1 MEVKNIKEIATL
13 LGNKVTL
20 YAVCPYVS
28 GGRMLRNKVLK
39 VDDIYNYTYSLGVL
53 TNGRRD
59 MIEIFRRSF
68 SGTYPRD
75 NSIKPEDEINTLARI
90 FTSEEDAKEALK
102 DSVKVL
108 SYKAIES
115 VDRIL
120 AKIARDKKKLKEKED
135 KFKALKNEYYEMS
148 VKRFSK

>member
-1 MEVKNIKEIATL
+1 MEIKNIKEIATL

-20 YAVCPYVS
+20 YAVCPRVS
-28 GGRMLRNKVLK
+28 GGRILRNKVLK
-39 VDDIYNYTYSLGVL
+39 VDNINNYTYSLGVL
-53 TNGRRD
+53 TSEKRD

-75 NSIKPEDEINTLARI
+75 NSIKPEDEINTSARI

>member
-1 MEVKNIKEIATL
+1 MEVKNIKEIDTL

-28 GGRMLRNKVLK
+28 GGRILRNKVLK
-39 VDDIYNYTYSLGVL
+39 VDGIFNYTYSLGVH

-59 MIEIFRRSF
+59 MIEIFRRPF

-75 NSIKPEDEINTLARI
+75 NSIKPEDEINTHARI

-102 DSVKVL
+102 YSAGVL

-115 VDRIL
+115 VDKIL
-120 AKIARDKKKLKEKED
+120 AKIAREKKKLKEKED